1 MLPRIIG
8 TINHWNLAKITQCLI
23 KKKALCKREPFSVN
37 IVKRT
42 ICGPLPWVNVQHRRS
57 YQ

>member
-8 TINHWNLAKITQCLI
+8 TINHWNLANLTQCLI

-37 IVKRT
+37 MVKRA
-42 ICGPLPWVNVQHRRS
+42 ICGLLPWVLDQ
-57 YQ
+57 YAQP